1 MIISKKVKGEI
12 DYNDGEFA
20 EVQTSGIEGI
30 EKDLLLDTFQI
41 HREDSSDSPEEFRQR
56 FPVGLWL
63 DVVTTTEIP
72 RNQTWTISESP
83 SQQPTTHN
91 TVCNSGTSIRYAR

>member
-41 HREDSSDSPEEFRQR
+41 HREDTSDSPEEFRQR

-63 DVVTTTEIP
+63 DVVTTTEITP
-72 RNQTWTISESP
+72 ESDLDNLGESVTATDNP
-83 SQQPTTHN
+83 QYRLQ
-91 TVCNSGTSIRYAR
+91 